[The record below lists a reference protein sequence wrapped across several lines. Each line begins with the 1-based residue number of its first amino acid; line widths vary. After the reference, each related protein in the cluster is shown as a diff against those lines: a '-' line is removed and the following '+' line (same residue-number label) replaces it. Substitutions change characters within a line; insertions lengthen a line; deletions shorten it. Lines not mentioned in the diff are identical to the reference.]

1 MKTIAQASEDSGIST
16 TLIRSAIRQLGGK
29 ESLPDVMNGGADG
42 GFHGFTWYSDTVPFY
57 KRHRKEINQR
67 VIELADDLG
76 EDPVKMLKGWRCL
89 DGEKAA
95 HIGQVLYGA
104 QLREA
109 HTQVANGL
117 AWFALEEVARAMCDE

>member
-29 ESLPDVMNGGADG
+29 ESLPDVMNSGADG
-42 GFHGFTWYSDTVPFY
+42 GFPGFTWYSDTVPFY

-67 VIELADDLG
+67 VIELAEDLG
-76 EDPVKMLKGWRCL
+76 EDPVKLLTGWRCL
-89 DGEKAA
+89 QGESKT
-95 HIGQVLYGA
+95 HIGQILYGGP
-104 QLREA
+104 LKEA
-109 HTQVANGL
+109 HTQIANGL